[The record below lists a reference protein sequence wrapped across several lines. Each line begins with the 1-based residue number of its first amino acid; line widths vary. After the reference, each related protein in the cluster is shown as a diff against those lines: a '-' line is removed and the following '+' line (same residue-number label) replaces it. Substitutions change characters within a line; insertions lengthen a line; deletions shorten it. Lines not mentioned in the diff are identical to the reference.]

1 MTWIAAVALL
11 GPGEPAAAGVS
22 PSPGDTSAG
31 GAKAEEGS
39 EVAADALGVGPLR
52 LDGYFWTDTGQMKR
66 TNAREG
72 QFDQTSYYMQGRFV
86 LSAEYRE
93 QLGSVTARA
102 RSELIGFVNEFTK
115 SQFEAHVLDAY
126 AQVGQAWWDVQVGRF
141 LAWEVYH
148 RGAGIELFTAE
159 EAGALGGPPL
169 YWLQLTRGYQNEAG
183 QLAVHLYP
191 WEWLGLEVAGVYG
204 QEQSQNTLG
213 IRPVVDFHRWGLQAI
228 AGYEFSQQAGQ
239 TEADKVKSRSSG
251 FAGKLQY
258 TLSVVTAGAS
268 VGKRRVRYTN
278 VLGDRDGERTL
289 QNHWSAGGFLNVNVW
304 HGQLGLGYHHTTQK
318 NLQGEEI
325 AHDQGF
331 ASLLFW
337 LPIDGLGVKAV
348 YGFATAHVEDIDV
361 GSEWDN
367 DMRSARVRL
376 VFDPWRRMDA
386 LDYPSDL
393 GWEETSD

>member
-1 MTWIAAVALL
+1 
-11 GPGEPAAAGVS
+11 
-22 PSPGDTSAG
+22 
-31 GAKAEEGS
+31 
-39 EVAADALGVGPLR
+39 
-52 LDGYFWTDTGQMKR
+52 
-66 TNAREG
+66 
-72 QFDQTSYYMQGRFV
+72 MQGRFV

>member
-11 GPGEPAAAGVS
+11 GPGEPAAAGAS
-22 PSPGDTSAG
+22 PFPGDASAA
-31 GAKAEEGS
+31 GAKAEERS
-39 EVAADALGVGPLR
+39 EVAADVLGVGPLR

-72 QFDQTSYYMQGRFV
+72 QFDQSSYYMQGRFV
-86 LSAEYRE
+86 LGAEYRE
-93 QLGSVTARA
+93 QLGSFTARA

-183 QLAVHLYP
+183 QFAVHVYP

-251 FAGKLQY
+251 FAGKDCK
-258 TLSVVTAGAS
+258 AS
-268 VGKRRVRYTN
+268 GSPTRASASRPTGFTN
-278 VLGDRDGERTL
+278 SSRPCYARASTSTSGSR
-289 QNHWSAGGFLNVNVW
+289 
-304 HGQLGLGYHHTTQK
+304 HGSISWTK
-318 NLQGEEI
+318 N
-325 AHDQGF
+325 
-331 ASLLFW
+331 SLC
-337 LPIDGLGVKAV
+337 
-348 YGFATAHVEDIDV
+348 
-361 GSEWDN
+361 
-367 DMRSARVRL
+367 R
-376 VFDPWRRMDA
+376 
-386 LDYPSDL
+386 
-393 GWEETSD
+393 